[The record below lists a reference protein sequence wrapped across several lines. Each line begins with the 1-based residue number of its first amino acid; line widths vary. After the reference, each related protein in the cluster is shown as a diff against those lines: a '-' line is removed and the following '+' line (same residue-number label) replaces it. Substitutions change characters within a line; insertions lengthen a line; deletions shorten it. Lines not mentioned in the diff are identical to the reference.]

1 MAILRHW
8 PTALLVF
15 YWCLMSP
22 MVFACEAILQ
32 LSVAPGFIERGVL
45 GSKNTY
51 VQRVYSGDNMSYSAL
66 IFAPKTAFNKKSL
79 VQQTAKSM
87 ISTVSAVNKGPN
99 PQIQI
104 LNNDV
109 LPNLDTRLAF
119 LSYITYEAEG
129 YINVEASASIK
140 TESCWSV
147 LRFSALKK
155 QTKDEA
161 LNHFAN
167 LIRATQLVK

>member
-1 MAILRHW
+1 MCILKNW
-8 PTALLVF
+8 PAALLVF

-22 MVFACEAILQ
+22 VVFACEAFLQ
-32 LSVAPGFIERGVL
+32 ANVVSGFIERGVL
-45 GSKNTY
+45 GTEDTY

-79 VQQTAKSM
+79 IQQTAKSM

-104 LNNDV
+104 LNSDV

-119 LSYITYEAEG
+119 LNYISYDAEG
-129 YINVEASASIK
+129 FINVEASASIR

-147 LRFSALKK
+147 LRFSALEK

-167 LIRATQLVK
+167 LIRATKLLK

>member
-51 VQRVYSGDNMSYSAL
+51 VQRVYSGDKMSYSAT
-66 IFAPKTAFNKKSL
+66 IFAPETAFNKKRL
-79 VQQTAKSM
+79 IQQTAKSM

-104 LNNDV
+104 LNSDV

-119 LSYITYEAEG
+119 LNYISYDAEG
-129 YINVEASASIK
+129 FINVEASASIR

-155 QTKDEA
+155 QSKDEA

>member
-32 LSVAPGFIERGVL
+32 LSVAPGFVERGVL

-51 VQRVYSGDNMSYSAL
+51 VQRVYSGEEMSYSAL

-79 VQQTAKSM
+79 IQQTAKSM
-87 ISTVSAVNKGPN
+87 LSTVTTTNKSSSS
-99 PQIQI
+99 QVKI
-104 LNNDV
+104 LNEGL
-109 LPNLDTRLAF
+109 LPKLDSRLSF
-119 LSYITYEAEG
+119 LNYIAYEKDG
-129 YINVEASASIK
+129 LINVEASASIRTK
-140 TESCWSV
+140 LCWSV
-147 LRFSALKK
+147 LRFSALNKH
-155 QTKDEA
+155 TKDEA
-161 LNHFAN
+161 LNQFAT
-167 LIRATQLVK
+167 LIRATNLVQ